1 MINTDFRLYDY
12 YYYGEND
19 EYGQPSLPSIIAEEV
34 DEYGQPIEQSPSQ
47 EEEVESLSEEESS
60 EDSSDNSGDTTPQA
74 KIAIY
79 LNNQSNTDNINYKD
93 ATYVGFT
100 YDSLGDN
107 CVIDYDGTPLKVL
120 YVNPQGRMKQL
131 YMAEL

>member
-19 EYGQPSLPSIIAEEV
+19 EYGQPSLPSILAPQT
-34 DEYGQPIEQSPSQ
+34 DEYGQPLESSEQTPFQ
-47 EEEVESLSEEESS
+47 EEEEIEEENGAVS
-60 EDSSDNSGDTTPQA
+60 EDSGDTTPQA

-79 LNNQSNTDNINYKD
+79 LNNQSTTDNINFKD

-100 YDSLGDN
+100 YNTLGDN

-131 YMAEL
+131 YMAEV